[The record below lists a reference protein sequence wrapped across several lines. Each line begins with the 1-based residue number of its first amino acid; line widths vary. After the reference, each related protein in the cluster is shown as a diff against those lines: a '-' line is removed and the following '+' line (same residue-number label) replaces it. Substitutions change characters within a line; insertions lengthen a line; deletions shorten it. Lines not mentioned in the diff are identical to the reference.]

1 MHLFQAM
8 AHKGTDIGVVAAF
21 RVPQHIVAEEMP
33 EAGERLLI
41 GQVIELGERENLAG
55 PLIGAGFIHHL
66 VVTTAVLQ

>member
-8 AHKGTDIGVVAAF
+8 AHEGTDIGVVAAF

-41 GQVIELGERENLAG
+41 GQVIELGSSG
-55 PLIGAGFIHHL
+55 
-66 VVTTAVLQ
+66 